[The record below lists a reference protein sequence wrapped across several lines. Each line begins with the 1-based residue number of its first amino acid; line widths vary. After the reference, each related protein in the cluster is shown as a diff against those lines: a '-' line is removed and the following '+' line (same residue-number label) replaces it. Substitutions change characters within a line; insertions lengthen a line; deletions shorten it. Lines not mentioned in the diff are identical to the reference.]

1 MTAFDRSVE
10 VRGRDAAGRLLA
22 AIAELRALPSRL
34 RASEYVAVG
43 QGARFRAV
51 QRRRTRTAA
60 RAGFLVVAAAVG
72 LDLAALLEFSDG
84 GVWFAIALDIAVIT
98 AALAGWVLLAKS
110 LRQYPE
116 ATAWVVSSSVVL
128 STVVTGLAVP
138 SLTVQSMAYLLLLPG
153 LIALVL
159 PWRTQMHLR
168 WLLTY
173 SILVA
178 VYLLLDPVRRF
189 SAAERDDLLV
199 VIIVAVGASLAGHY
213 LLQRAQIRSFAQI
226 ESIRVLRRRADADML
241 ELERV
246 HHALELTARIDPLTG
261 AGNRR
266 RLDEDL
272 RAVRAHISRSSM
284 TYGLLEIDLDHF
296 KRINDEY
303 GHLAGDDVLRRV
315 VEALQGTLRGTDAI
329 YRFGGEEFVVVL
341 PVATEEGLR
350 AAAERLRA
358 VVERLDIA
366 HPDPEP
372 SAPQVVTV
380 SIGATLLGA
389 SSLGRTDDE
398 WFELTDRAMY
408 AAKAAG
414 RNQVR
419 IVEGVAP

>member
-22 AIAELRALPSRL
+22 ALAELRMLPSRL
-34 RASEYVAVG
+34 QSSEYVSVG
-43 QGARFRAV
+43 RGARFRAV

-60 RAGFLVVAAAVG
+60 RAGFLVVAAAVAI
-72 LDLAALLEFSDG
+72 DLLALLEFSEG
-84 GVWFAIALDIAVIT
+84 EVWFAIALDVAVIVG
-98 AALAGWVLLAKS
+98 AVAGWGLLARS

-116 ATAWVVSSSVVL
+116 ATAWVVSTSVVL

-138 SLTVQSMAYLLLLPG
+138 SLTVQSIGYLLLLPG

-159 PWRTQMHLR
+159 PWRTAMHLR
-168 WLLTY
+168 WLLAY
-173 SILVA
+173 SVLVA
-178 VYLLLDPVRRF
+178 VYLALDPVRRF

-213 LLQRAQIRSFAQI
+213 LLQRAQIRSFAQL
-226 ESIRVLRRRADADML
+226 ESIRTLRRRADADMV

-272 RAVRAHISRSSM
+272 RAVRAHISRSAMS
-284 TYGLLEIDLDHF
+284 YGLLEIDLDHF
-296 KRINDEY
+296 KRINDEF

-315 VEALQGTLRGTDAI
+315 VGSLQATLRATDAI

-341 PVATEEGLR
+341 PVATQEGLL

-358 VVERLDIA
+358 VVEALDIA
-366 HPDPEP
+366 HPDVESQP
-372 SAPQVVTV
+372 VVTV

-389 SSLGRTDDE
+389 SSLGWTDDE
-398 WFELTDRAMY
+398 WFDLTDRAMY

-419 IVEGVAP
+419 VVEGVAP

>member
-1 MTAFDRSVE
+1 M
-10 VRGRDAAGRLLA
+10 GRLLA
-22 AIAELRALPSRL
+22 ALDELRTLPSRL
-34 RASEYVAVG
+34 LASEYIAVG

-60 RAGFLVVAAAVG
+60 RAGFLVIAAAVA
-72 LDLAALLEFSDG
+72 LDLLTLLEFSDG
-84 GVWFAIALDIAVIT
+84 GVWFAIALDIAVIVG
-98 AALAGWVLLAKS
+98 ALAGWGLLVRS
-110 LRQYPE
+110 LRRYPE
-116 ATAWVVSSSVVL
+116 ATAWIVSTSVVL

-153 LIALVL
+153 LVALVL
-159 PWRTQMHLR
+159 PWRTQTHLR
-168 WLLTY
+168 WLLAY

-178 VYLLLDPVRRF
+178 VYLALDPVRRF

-213 LLQRAQIRSFAQI
+213 LLQRAQIRSFAQL
-226 ESIRVLRRRADADML
+226 ESIRTLRRRAATDMI
-241 ELERV
+241 ELERA

-284 TYGLLEIDLDHF
+284 TYGLFEIDLDHF
-296 KRINDEY
+296 KRINDEM
-303 GHLAGDDVLRRV
+303 GHLAGDDVLRQV
-315 VEALQGTLRGTDAI
+315 VAALQASLRATDAI
-329 YRFGGEEFVVVL
+329 YRFGGEEFVVIL
-341 PVATEEGLR
+341 PGSSRDGLL

-358 VVERLDIA
+358 VVEGLAIP
-366 HPDPEP
+366 HPDQASQPI
-372 SAPQVVTV
+372 VTV

-389 SSLGRTDDE
+389 GSLGRTDDE

-414 RNQVR
+414 RNRVTVVDG
-419 IVEGVAP
+419 VEP

>member
-22 AIAELRALPSRL
+22 AIVEIRTLPSRL

-72 LDLAALLEFSDG
+72 LDLLALLEFSEG
-84 GVWFAIALDIAVIT
+84 GVWFAIALDIVVII
-98 AALAGWVLLAKS
+98 AALAGWALLAGS

-116 ATAWVVSSSVVL
+116 ATAWVVSSSVVM

-153 LIALVL
+153 LVALVL

-168 WLLTY
+168 WLLAY
-173 SILVA
+173 SVLVA

-213 LLQRAQIRSFAQI
+213 LLQRAQIRSFAQL
-226 ESIRVLRRRADADML
+226 ESIRGLRRRADADML

-296 KRINDEY
+296 KRINDEF

-329 YRFGGEEFVVVL
+329 YRFGGEEFVVVI

-366 HPDPEP
+366 HPDPDR
-372 SAPQVVTV
+372 AGPQVVTV

-389 SSLGRTDDE
+389 SSLDRTDDE

-419 IVEGVAP
+419 VVEGVAP

>member
-10 VRGRDAAGRLLA
+10 VRGRDAMGRLLA
-22 AIAELRALPSRL
+22 ALADLRALPTRL
-34 RASEYVAVG
+34 RTSEYVAVG
-43 QGARFRAV
+43 QGVRFRAV

-60 RAGFLVVAAAVG
+60 RAGFLVVAAAVA
-72 LDLAALLEFSDG
+72 LDLAALLEFSEG
-84 GVWFAIALDIAVIT
+84 GVWLAIALDVAVIT
-98 AALAGWVLLAKS
+98 GALAGWALSVRS

-116 ATAWVVSSSVVL
+116 AVAWAVSTSVVL
-128 STVVTGLAVP
+128 STVVTGVAVP
-138 SLTVQSMAYLLLLPG
+138 ALTVQSVAYLLLLPG
-153 LIALVL
+153 LVALVL
-159 PWRTQMHLR
+159 PWRTTMHLR
-168 WLLTY
+168 WLLGY
-173 SILVA
+173 AVLVA
-178 VYLLLDPVRRF
+178 LYLLLDPVKRF

-213 LLQRAQIRSFAQI
+213 LLQRAQIRSFAQL
-226 ESIRVLRRRADADML
+226 ESIRTLRRRADADML

-272 RAVRAHISRSSM
+272 RAVRAHISRSGMS
-284 TYGLLEIDLDHF
+284 YGLLEIDLDHF
-296 KRINDEY
+296 KRINDEL

-315 VEALQGTLRGTDAI
+315 VEALQGTLRATDAI

-341 PVATEEGLR
+341 PVAAEDGLR

-358 VVERLDIA
+358 VVEALDIP
-366 HPDPEP
+366 HPDPASHP
-372 SAPQVVTV
+372 VVTV

-389 SSLGRTDDE
+389 GSLARTDDE

-414 RNQVR
+414 RNQVH
-419 IVEGVAP
+419 IVEGIAP